1 MVIGYDEEQPR
12 SPEVSTPEASTRKA
26 KVQASQRVLLFGSAR
41 RLIGPRTPEALLGQA
56 TVVDLG
62 PNEVAQS
69 EILHGMADRPTRKAG
84 ATEPRG
90 GSTTPPLPDGPG
102 NGASSFLVALGGLY
116 GGPARQRGGVS
127 VQRGFVLVASA
138 GVIECGSRGQSVE
151 VLTHGGGSATSV
163 CSSSSTWGLSVEA
176 RMASSYPMTPAA
188 RSRAIVLL
196 L

>member
-84 ATEPRG
+84 ATEP
-90 GSTTPPLPDGPG
+90 
-102 NGASSFLVALGGLY
+102 GA
-116 GGPARQRGGVS
+116 
-127 VQRGFVLVASA
+127 
-138 GVIECGSRGQSVE
+138 
-151 VLTHGGGSATSV
+151 
-163 CSSSSTWGLSVEA
+163 EA
-176 RMASSYPMTPAA
+176 RRPRYPMVQVTGRR
-188 RSRAIVLL
+188 RS
-196 L
+196 